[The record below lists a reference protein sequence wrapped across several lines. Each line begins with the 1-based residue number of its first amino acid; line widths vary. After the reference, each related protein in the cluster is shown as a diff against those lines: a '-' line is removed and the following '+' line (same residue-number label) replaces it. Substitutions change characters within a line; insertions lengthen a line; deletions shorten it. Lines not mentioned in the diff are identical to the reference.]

1 MLWASFL
8 VRKLASV
15 LLLVLISALLPITSS
30 FAATAPKIA
39 VIYDVG
45 GRGDGGTD
53 DAAALGVDQAKK
65 KFGLNQFSLRE
76 FVTLGTEFDRE
87 NRIEFAVKSGYQ
99 LVLAVGPNFKLAMR
113 TIASKFPESQYAIVD
128 NGDIDIISV
137 SALAFREDQGS
148 FLAGVLAALSSKS
161 GKIAFIGE
169 SYNAVAQ
176 SDEANFLAGAKATK
190 PKIITFSKNE
200 VSGIGASV
208 VGLSKAGVDV
218 IFSNWSKSGE
228 VLTAIIAQNKAKR
241 SLKFIGV
248 APDQFFLKSKV
259 AAPYVIGYV
268 NKSYQKAVFDVI
280 TGAVNNQSLSD
291 VVDADLGVYGRS
303 YNFSNGGTS
312 FVSLNPTS
320 AISSKISEV
329 KKLLISGGIKTWKK

>member
-99 LVLAVGPNFKLAMR
+99 
-113 TIASKFPESQYAIVD
+113 YAIVD

-148 FLAGVLAALSSKS
+148 YLAGVLAALSSKS